1 MARPSPQGVTID
13 LSTPITIQ
21 GPAFTVAATRI
32 TRDSAPTSIFNS
44 FTVTNGQPRNIS
56 SNPLSPVTIT
66 VSASAPTSGSNPTSS
81 SVNIAGMMAG
91 ISVGAV
97 LGFAVILSF
106 IFWWRRRR
114 KRKSR
119 RIAVTELSA
128 TQQEPSS
135 AEKGIHDNQGP
146 HELAGRHLHEVSG
159 EQHHE
164 MPAASAAWEVPADNP
179 STSTTRTR

>member
-1 MARPSPQGVTID
+1 MARPSPQVVTID

-21 GPAFTVAATRI
+21 RPSFTVAATQINRN
-32 TRDSAPTSIFNS
+32 SAPTTIFNT
-44 FTVTNGQPRNIS
+44 FTVTNGRPQNTS

-66 VSASAPTSGSNPTSS
+66 VSASAPTSDSNPTSS
-81 SVNIAGMMAG
+81 SGNIAGIMAG
-91 ISVGAV
+91 IGVGAV

-119 RIAVTELSA
+119 RLAVTELSA

-135 AEKGIHDNQGP
+135 AEKSIHDNQGP
-146 HELAGRHLHEVSG
+146 HELTGRHLHEVSG

-179 STSTTRTR
+179 SVSTTRAC